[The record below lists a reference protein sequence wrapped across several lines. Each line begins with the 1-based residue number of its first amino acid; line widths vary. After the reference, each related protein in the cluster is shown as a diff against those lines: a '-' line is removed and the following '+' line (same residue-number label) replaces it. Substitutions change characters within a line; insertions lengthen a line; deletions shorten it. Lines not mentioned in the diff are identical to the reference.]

1 MSIQNII
8 TSSIAAFSI
17 LTLVACK
24 NKDTGNTTTPSNNS
38 ETTTPST
45 KIAFIN
51 LDSLDANYQY
61 IIDGKA
67 KFEAEQKNME
77 AELKRLEQ
85 SIQAQY
91 RTLQKKIDDKSISQ
105 VEYESMGKKIQ
116 SMEQNYQQKGQ
127 ALSGQFMMKTDSFQV
142 QYRKKVD
149 DFLASYNKD
158 GKYDYILTYQYGGT
172 NVLYANKALDI
183 TNDVVTG
190 LNAAYKSGDVDKTST
205 TAVLSADTNKK

>member
-1 MSIQNII
+1 MALKKFLAYTFVAGSMLSII
-8 TSSIAAFSI
+8 S
-17 LTLVACK
+17 CK
-24 NKDTGNTTTPSNNS
+24 NNTNSNNTNTNTS
-38 ETTTPST
+38 TNDVPTT

-85 SIQAQY
+85 NIQAQY
-91 RTLQKKIDDKSISQ
+91 RTLQKKIEEKSISQ

-116 SMEQNYQQKGQ
+116 SMEQNYQQKAQ

-183 TNDVVTG
+183 TSDVVSG
-190 LNAAYKSGDVDKTST
+190 LNANYKTEGVDKTSSTSVLAGDT
-205 TAVLSADTNKK
+205 TK